1 MVQGQAVFVQCMIVP
16 MRNGRLRFLTALL
29 AVVVVEYS
37 GWRLL
42 GASGCGIMLPVF
54 QRLLSS
60 ARPGQCG
67 ELRVP
72 QIDADGPHW
81 RLDGAALR
89 QFWQMP
95 WAICLCVTGNR
106 PQWLFYNEVERGVFV
121 QCCREAH
128 LALHTASVEQPTSF

>member
-1 MVQGQAVFVQCMIVP
+1 MHDSAYAKRQI
-16 MRNGRLRFLTALL
+16 ALL
-29 AVVVVEYS
+29 DRVI
-37 GWRLL
+37 G
-42 GASGCGIMLPVF
+42 GCGSRVQRLAFIGSQRLWDYAACF
-54 QRLLSS
+54 QRLPSS

-67 ELRVP
+67 ELRLP

-106 PQWLFYNEVERGVFV
+106 PQWLFYDEVERGVFV

>member
-1 MVQGQAVFVQCMIVP
+1 
-16 MRNGRLRFLTALL
+16 
-29 AVVVVEYS
+29 
-37 GWRLL
+37 
-42 GASGCGIMLPVF
+42 MLPVC
-54 QRLLSS
+54 QRLLSA
-60 ARPGQCG
+60 ARPGQYG
-67 ELRVP
+67 ELRLP

-106 PQWLFYNEVERGVFV
+106 PQWLFYDEVERGVFV